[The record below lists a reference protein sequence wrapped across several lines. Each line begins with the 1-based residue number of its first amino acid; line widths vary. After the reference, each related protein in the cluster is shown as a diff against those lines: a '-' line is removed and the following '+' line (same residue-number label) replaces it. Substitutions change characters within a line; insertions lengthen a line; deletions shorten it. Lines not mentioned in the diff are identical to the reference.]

1 MYDDIYDDT
10 MPGGDAPHYP
20 GAEDDGVVDTL
31 IIMSLAMALAFVV
44 YYRQHRERA
53 EQARR
58 QREQQ
63 QAQGQQQGGN
73 AGAAA
78 VANNN
83 GAAAQPP
90 ANPAFEDWVAG
101 GVPF

>member
-1 MYDDIYDDT
+1 

-20 GAEDDGVVDTL
+20 GAEDDGLMDTL

-58 QREQQ
+58 QVEQQ
-63 QAQGQQQGGN
+63 QAQGGN
-73 AGAAA
+73 AA
-78 VANNN
+78 ANN
-83 GAAAQPP
+83 GGFAQPP
-90 ANPAFEDWVAG
+90 ANPAFDDWVAG
-101 GVPF
+101 GVGL